1 MSKSLEQMLARR
13 PVDRAAVEAHK
24 DRMIEEV
31 RAYRLQE
38 LREAMALTQAQL
50 AARLGVGQN
59 RVSNIERGDLE
70 RVQIDTLRRYVEAVG
85 GVLRVEV
92 EIGDDRFQVA

>member
-1 MSKSLEQMLARR
+1 MAILTKKRK
-13 PVDRAAVEAHK
+13 AAVAK
-24 DRMIEEV
+24 FDGTKT
-31 RAYRLQE
+31 YNLQE
-38 LREAMALTQAQL
+38 AAQIIKQVSTTKFD
-50 AARLGVGQN
+50 ATVDIAVRLGVGQN

>member
-1 MSKSLEQMLARR
+1 MSKSLEQMLAQR

-50 AARLGVGQN
+50 AGRLGVGQN